1 VLHYCLIATALG
13 PVGLAWSAAGLARLQ
28 LPDADASG
36 TRALLLRGIEAA
48 ESHPPEA
55 LAPAVAALQ
64 RYFAGVPTEFAAVPL
79 DFTGIAVFPRRL
91 YTEMRELRWGET
103 LTYGELAARVGAP
116 GAAQA
121 VGRAMGANPLPVIV
135 PCHRVLAS
143 RGKLGGFSAP
153 GGGRTKLRLL
163 EMESVSVGAPP
174 GQMAFAF

>member
-1 VLHYCLIATALG
+1 MLQYCLIATALG
-13 PVGLAWSAAGLARLQ
+13 PVGLVWSAAGLVRLQ
-28 LPDADASG
+28 LPDTDAAG
-36 TRALLLRGIEAA
+36 TRALLLRGIEAVEA
-48 ESHPPEA
+48 HPPEG
-55 LAPAVAALQ
+55 LAAAVAALQ
-64 RYFAGVPTEFAAVPL
+64 RYFTGVPTEFAAVPL
-79 DFTGIAVFPRRL
+79 DFAGIAAFPRRL
-91 YTEMRELRWGET
+91 YEEMRKLRWGET
-103 LTYGELAARVGAP
+103 LTYGELAARAGAP

-163 EMESVSVGAPP
+163 EMEGVSVGAPP

>member
-1 VLHYCLIATALG
+1 MLHYCLIATALG
-13 PVGLAWSAAGLARLQ
+13 PVGLAWSVAGLARLQ
-28 LPDADASG
+28 LPDADAVG
-36 TRALLLRGIEAA
+36 TRARLLRGIEAVEA
-48 ESHPPEA
+48 HPPEA

-64 RYFAGVPTEFAAVPL
+64 RYFTGVPTEFAAVPL
-79 DFTGIAVFPRRL
+79 DFTGIAAFPRQL
-91 YTEMRELRWGET
+91 YEEMRKLRWGET
-103 LTYGELAARVGAP
+103 LTYGELAARVGVP

-143 RGKLGGFSAP
+143 HGKLGGFSAP

-163 EMESVSVGAPP
+163 EMEGVFVGAPP